1 MPTPG
6 LTPVLPMQTAGSWI
20 KLNAGQTGVYRVTYP
35 ATMWEGLAAAAAQ
48 FNNGQP
54 AISGPDLSGL
64 VDDAFHLA
72 QIGEADIG
80 VFLNLTRCVIL
91 PPVSS
96 LGRLCSAAG
105 SPRLGCSCGWR

>member
-1 MPTPG
+1 
-6 LTPVLPMQTAGSWI
+6 MQAAGSWV
-20 KLNAGQTGVYRVTYP
+20 KLNAGQTGVYRVNYP

-48 FNNGQP
+48 FSDGEP

-80 VFLNLTRCVIL
+80 VFLNLTRRVGLL
-91 PPVSS
+91 PASVLPCW
-96 LGRLCSAAG
+96 GTSAARPG
-105 SPRLGCSCGWR
+105 LRCSNG